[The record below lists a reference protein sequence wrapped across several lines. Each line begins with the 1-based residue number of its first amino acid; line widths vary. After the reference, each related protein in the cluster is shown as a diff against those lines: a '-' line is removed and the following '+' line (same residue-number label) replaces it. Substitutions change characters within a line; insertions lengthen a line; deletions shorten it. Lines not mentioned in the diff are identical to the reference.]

1 MAAEN
6 SSVIRI
12 LKLYELLRQETDE
25 NHQMLATTVC
35 KKLVDQG
42 IPCDRRTLS
51 RCVNKLNDYGYE
63 VMGRLVGHEKGY
75 YVMDRAFSVPE
86 LKVLIDAVHAAQVSL
101 QKRRRQCCGLL
112 RHPFLRGVP
121 LPRTERNLTVNINR
135 DYIIRIFER
144 KKSRQMG
151 TASKKHNI
159 W

>member
-1 MAAEN
+1 MVAEN

-25 NHQMLATTVC
+25 NHPMLATTVC

-86 LKVLIDAVHAAQVSL
+86 LKVLIDAVHAASFITEKKTAVL
-101 QKRRRQCCGLL
+101 W
-112 RHPFLRGVP
+112 PFAPPVP
-121 LPRTERNLTVNINR
+121 PWSTV
-135 DYIIRIFER
+135 
-144 KKSRQMG
+144 
-151 TASKKHNI
+151 ASD
-159 W
+159 

>member
-1 MAAEN
+1 M
-6 SSVIRI
+6 
-12 LKLYELLRQETDE
+12 
-25 NHQMLATTVC
+25 
-35 KKLVDQG
+35 
-42 IPCDRRTLS
+42 
-51 RCVNKLNDYGYE
+51 NKLNDYGYE

-121 LPRTERNLTVNINR
+121 WPRTERNLTVNINR

-144 KKSRQMG
+144 KKSRQVG